1 MAPSIMY
8 TYDVE
13 PFWEKI
19 EWDQCDSQYPK
30 GEKDVD
36 HGAFPH
42 TYEAGLLPSIAP
54 RYARFLVDG
63 GDGSFWDIIPWG
75 SSLVM
80 GLKERERFYGEKKDA
95 GDFYEFIRK
104 YTDYQYEKYLSY
116 ASVYGKKEGVCFLRQ
131 GLGDWGTWRKEDN
144 SRENIETAYLYR
156 NLLLTAELADALAGK
171 QTRKSTKYWRKT
183 VRSSIIICY

>member
-1 MAPSIMY
+1 MY

-36 HGAFPH
+36 RGAFPH
-42 TYEAGLLPSIAP
+42 TSAAGLLPSIAP

-75 SSLVM
+75 SSLAV
-80 GLKERERFYGEKKDA
+80 GSERRGSASPERKRMPGTFMNLSGNIPITSMRNISAMPLFMERKK
-95 GDFYEFIRK
+95 
-104 YTDYQYEKYLSY
+104 
-116 ASVYGKKEGVCFLRQ
+116 ASAFLRQ
-131 GLGDWGTWRKEDN
+131 GLGELG
-144 SRENIETAYLYR
+144 
-156 NLLLTAELADALAGK
+156 NLERRGQFQGK
-171 QTRKSTKYWRKT
+171 Y
-183 VRSSIIICY
+183 

>member
-1 MAPSIMY
+1 MMWNRSGKRLSGTSA
-8 TYDVE
+8 
-13 PFWEKI
+13 
-19 EWDQCDSQYPK
+19 DSQYPK

-80 GLKERERFYGEKKDA
+80 GLKERERFYGE
-95 GDFYEFIRK
+95 RK
-104 YTDYQYEKYLSY
+104 RMQGTFMNLS
-116 ASVYGKKEGVCFLRQ
+116 E
-131 GLGDWGTWRKEDN
+131 
-144 SRENIETAYLYR
+144 IYR
-156 NLLLTAELADALAGK
+156 LP
-171 QTRKSTKYWRKT
+171 
-183 VRSSIIICY
+183 V